1 MLNVNA
7 VARCK
12 TLQIIQSGKMS
23 KSNVSSNLGKSNN
36 DYSLVCIGGHEY
48 YHASFATKGFLAI
61 KLNDDGK
68 PIRCVNDG

>member
-1 MLNVNA
+1 
-7 VARCK
+7 
-12 TLQIIQSGKMS
+12 MS